1 MAGLYVNTS
10 NCLPVCRAICA
21 AGLAQ
26 KIRLITTDL
35 FEAMI
40 PFFEKGVIS
49 ASIDGRPFTQG
60 EIAMRLALDH
70 IINRNP
76 LPQAQYVYP
85 QIVLRSNAQLLSG
98 R

>member
-1 MAGLYVNTS
+1 LYVNTS
-10 NCLPVCRAICA
+10 NCLPVCRAIRA

-49 ASIDGRPFTQG
+49 ASIDGRPFAQG

-76 LPQAQYVYP
+76 LPAAHYVYP
-85 QIVLRSNAQLLSG
+85 QIVLRSNAQLLTG
-98 R
+98 DRGP